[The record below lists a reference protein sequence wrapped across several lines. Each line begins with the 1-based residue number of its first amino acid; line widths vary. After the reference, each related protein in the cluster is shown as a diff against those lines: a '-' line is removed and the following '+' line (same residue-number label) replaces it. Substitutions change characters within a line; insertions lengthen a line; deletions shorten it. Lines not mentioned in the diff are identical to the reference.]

1 MKEQEVTL
9 TEAELSDVKNSIA
22 KLCKKYIAGSF
33 FDKLVDSSGI
43 KIAKDILMS
52 DLKEMIGHGTSAPA
66 AKKFANA
73 VLMAKS
79 TPAVDTILA
88 NYMLKGDGMGAGIGY
103 SESVESTIKPFQE
116 FLSEA
121 RKAEKIE
128 SKPSDELIA
137 EAIKTVEAEGYKVNK
152 IAEKSAKTESVTQD
166 QIDEAIEVAKNH
178 GYRVITQEQ
187 INEAKNIAEKNGYRV
202 FTKEQIDEAKKI
214 VESKGFRV
222 VNESLNDFRKVT
234 FKTTYAEPVW
244 DEDEDEDRS
253 FEEETNYK
261 SVPIE
266 MTVFA
271 RLNSNGEVEIDTE
284 KYRRREDGSGSERLD
299 GGFIDTD
306 DKDGIIE
313 MLRNGEYDDEVRE
326 ALLANESKS
335 YKGFRVVNEK
345 DELNDIADLA
355 REYAGEEPEPNE
367 DVLYIKT
374 YDYDAEEVADLI
386 NDALEDK
393 DVPTYLR
400 NIFKS
405 GAKARKNYVCIDL
418 GTYEEAD
425 EDETIDNLISLVR
438 SYIENAVGLEA
449 EFSDE
454 LLDNYPS
461 LFDKAYISNI

>member
-103 SESVESTIKPFQE
+103 TESVESTIKPFQE

-128 SKPSDELIA
+128 SKHSDELIA

-152 IAEKSAKTESVTQD
+152 IAEKSASHEVIPQD

-222 VNESLNDFRKVT
+222 VNE
-234 FKTTYAEPVW
+234 
-244 DEDEDEDRS
+244 
-253 FEEETNYK
+253 
-261 SVPIE
+261 
-266 MTVFA
+266 
-271 RLNSNGEVEIDTE
+271 
-284 KYRRREDGSGSERLD
+284 
-299 GGFIDTD
+299 
-306 DKDGIIE
+306 
-313 MLRNGEYDDEVRE
+313 
-326 ALLANESKS
+326 
-335 YKGFRVVNEK
+335 K

-393 DVPTYLR
+393 AVPTYLR

-405 GAKARKNYVCIDL
+405 GAKARKNYVFIDL

-425 EDETIDNLISLVR
+425 EDETINNLISLVR
-438 SYIENAVGLEA
+438 SYLENAVGLEA